1 MNVFKY
7 VLLAILIAGYIMEV
21 MYKENNYLD
30 IVIGGMLVYFI
41 ADVVQYGVDIKSMK
55 ADIKNII
62 EKLDKLS
69 K

>member
-7 VLLAILIAGYIMEV
+7 ILLAILITGYVLEIV
-21 MYKENNYLD
+21 YRANNYLD

-41 ADVVQYGVDIKSMK
+41 SDVVQYGVDIKSMK
-55 ADIKNII
+55 QDIKNMI
-62 EKLDKLS
+62 EKIDKLS

>member
-7 VLLAILIAGYIMEV
+7 VLLAILIAGYVLEIM
-21 MYKENNYLD
+21 YRDNNYLD
-30 IVIGGMLVYFI
+30 IVVGGMLVYFI

-55 ADIKNII
+55 ADIEHII

>member
-7 VLLAILIAGYIMEV
+7 VLLAILIAGYVLEII
-21 MYKENNYLD
+21 YRANNYLD

-41 ADVVQYGVDIKSMK
+41 SDVVQYGVDIKSMK
-55 ADIKNII
+55 IDIKNII
-62 EKLDKLS
+62 EKIDKLS

>member
-7 VLLAILIAGYIMEV
+7 VLLAILIAGYVLEIM
-21 MYKENNYLD
+21 YRENNYLD

-55 ADIKNII
+55 QDIKNMI
-62 EKLDKLS
+62 EKIDKLS

>member
-7 VLLAILIAGYIMEV
+7 VLLAILIAGYILEI
-21 MYKENNYLD
+21 MYRENNYLD

-41 ADVVQYGVDIKSMK
+41 ADVMQYGVDIKSMK
-55 ADIKNII
+55 QDIKNII
-62 EKLDKLS
+62 EKIDKLS

>member
-7 VLLAILIAGYIMEV
+7 VLLAILIAGYVLEIM
-21 MYKENNYLD
+21 YRENNYLD

-55 ADIKNII
+55 QDIKNII
-62 EKLDKLS
+62 EKIDKLS

>member
-7 VLLAILIAGYIMEV
+7 VLLAILIAGYVLEIM
-21 MYKENNYLD
+21 YRENNYLD

-55 ADIKNII
+55 LDIKNII
-62 EKLDKLS
+62 EKIDKLS

>member
-7 VLLAILIAGYIMEV
+7 VLLAILIAGYILEI
-21 MYKENNYLD
+21 MYRENNYLD
-30 IVIGGMLVYFI
+30 IVIGGMLVYFV
-41 ADVVQYGVDIKSMK
+41 ADVIQYGVDIKSMK

>member
-7 VLLAILIAGYIMEV
+7 VLLAILIAGYVLEIM
-21 MYKENNYLD
+21 YRENNYLD

-55 ADIKNII
+55 QDIKNII

>member
-21 MYKENNYLD
+21 MYKDNNYLD
-30 IVIGGMLVYFI
+30 IVVGGMLVYFI
-41 ADVVQYGVDIKSMK
+41 ADVIQYGVDIKSMK
-55 ADIKNII
+55 QDIKNII
-62 EKLDKLS
+62 EKIDKLS

>member
-7 VLLAILIAGYIMEV
+7 MLLAILIAGYVLEIM
-21 MYKENNYLD
+21 YRENNYLD

-55 ADIKNII
+55 QDIKNII
-62 EKLDKLS
+62 EKLDKLT